1 MRTIRV
7 GLLGLGRIGRAVV
20 SGAGPARPLIEA
32 SGVSLAFERALVRDV
47 NRPGRPQSGVPLVD
61 DPHVFL
67 AGEYDLVV
75 EALGGVEPARALV
88 TTLLE
93 RGTPVVTANKSLLAA
108 CGEELAAAAVRGQA
122 TLRYEASALAGVP
135 FLGTFGARPLARAVE
150 RLSGILNGTSNSIL
164 SAMEADG
171 SSFAD
176 AVARAQA
183 LGLAEP
189 DPSADVEGRDAAEK
203 LILLLRLL
211 GAGTVRREAIE
222 VESIAGLD
230 AADLQTAR
238 LFGGRLKPV
247 VHASLVPSVAC
258 FVGPAF
264 VEDSDPL
271 SKIHGALNGIRLD
284 GRFVRGL
291 FFAGPGAGPDVTA
304 ATILDDII
312 EAIRGSSQ
320 AIAHPFTSA
329 RTGST
334 SHVSAPDSRWF
345 LRLDFPARAP
355 DWPLLSDLLAAGGVW
370 LSRTS
375 TPGPPSPG
383 LRRAGAERGANS
395 VWALTHTASRESLEA
410 ALRPLAA
417 GTGARTLALRVLDQA
432 VHAPALERVEEPA
445 QAGVVAGV
453 LNGVEVPV
461 LSGAQ
466 LVPSGVEGPVLSGVE
481 G

>member
-20 SGAGPARPLIEA
+20 TSAGPAAPLIEA
-32 SGVSLAFERALVRDV
+32 SGFAFLFERALVRDV
-47 NRPGRPQSGVPLVD
+47 NRPGRPKSGVPLVD
-61 DPHVFL
+61 DRQAFL

-75 EALGGVEPARALV
+75 EALGGVEPARSLV

-93 RGTPVVTANKSLLAA
+93 RGTPVVTANKSLVAA
-108 CGEELAAAAVRGQA
+108 CGDELAAAAARGQA

-135 FLGTFGARPLARAVE
+135 FLGTFGARPLARSVE
-150 RLSGILNGTSNSIL
+150 YLSGIVNGTSNSIL

-171 SSFAD
+171 LSFAD
-176 AVARAQA
+176 ALARAQE
-183 LGLAEP
+183 LGLAET

-211 GAGTVRREAIE
+211 GAGTVRRDAIE

-247 VHASLVPSVAC
+247 VHASLRPSVAC

-264 VEDSDPL
+264 VEDADPL

-291 FFAGPGAGPDVTA
+291 FFAGPGAGPEVTA
-304 ATILDDII
+304 ATILDDVI
-312 EAIRGSSQ
+312 EAIGGSSRS
-320 AIAHPFTSA
+320 IAHPFSAA

-334 SHVSAPDSRWF
+334 SAPDSRWF

-355 DWPLLSDLLAAGGVW
+355 EWPLLSDLLAAGGVW

-375 TPGPPSPG
+375 NPLPPSPG
-383 LRRAGAERGANS
+383 LRRASTEGGAERM
-395 VWALTHTASRESLEA
+395 WALTHVASRESLDA
-410 ALRPLAA
+410 ALRPLTA
-417 GTGARTLALRVLDQA
+417 GTGARTLALRVLDQGVVA
-432 VHAPALERVEEPA
+432 HDPVDEPA
-445 QAGVVAGV
+445 QCEIETGA
-453 LNGVEVPV
+453 LSGVE
-461 LSGAQ
+461 G
-466 LVPSGVEGPVLSGVE
+466 LVPSGVEG
-481 G
+481 